1 MICKSCRTA
10 GELNKRGLGLRD
22 ADKLRD
28 AEAAFEQ
35 ARFFHDDCVSGCL
48 CQHVVGI
55 RMIQSYD

>member
-28 AEAAFEQ
+28 AEASFEQ
-35 ARFFHDDCVSGCL
+35 ARFFHDDCVGATSCQ
-48 CQHVVGI
+48 CQHIVGI
-55 RMIQSYD
+55 KMVRE